1 MAIVLDADVVIR
13 GEKGT
18 FDLKSWVKAR
28 PNDRFEI
35 AAITVAEL
43 WHGVERATGTHKVTR
58 QRYLDA
64 LLNFLPIIP
73 YTEQTAY
80 EHARIWAELEASGKM
95 IGFYD
100 LIVGATALERG
111 SHLQQ
116 TALWSNKGTER
127 HRTKIVPR
135 ERSALLCPP
144 WRSPKLKRPEKAPN
158 GSDLGARFNQFPN
171 QQAFRYKLV

>member
-13 GEKGT
+13 GERGT
-18 FDLKSWVKAR
+18 FDLKNWVASR
-28 PNDRFEI
+28 PMERFEI

-43 WHGVERATGTHKVTR
+43 WHGVERATGTHR
-58 QRYLDA
+58 IRRERYLNGI
-64 LLNFLPIIP
+64 LQSLPIIP

-111 SHLQQ
+111 SQVA
-116 TALWSNKGTER
+116 TFNNR
-127 HRTKIVPR
+127 HFAQIRGLSVV
-135 ERSALLCPP
+135 E
-144 WRSPKLKRPEKAPN
+144 PK
-158 GSDLGARFNQFPN
+158 
-171 QQAFRYKLV
+171 